1 MSTEFRA
8 IGRRKSATAR
18 VRIRPGSGQIV
29 VNKREVAEYFGRPTA
44 VMVLRQPLVATEL
57 IDKYDVFVNVRGG
70 GLSGQAGAVRH
81 GISRALLLVDPSL
94 RGDLKRAGFLTRD
107 PRCKERKKYGQRS
120 ARARFQFSKR

>member
-18 VRIRPGSGQIV
+18 VRVRPGSGQIV

-57 IDKYDVFVNVRGG
+57 GDKYDVFVNVRGG

-81 GISRALLLVDPSL
+81 GISRALLLIDP
-94 RGDLKRAGFLTRD
+94 T
-107 PRCKERKKYGQRS
+107 
-120 ARARFQFSKR
+120 